1 MSQENLNFTVLGQN
15 ISFKPGADVDRV
27 RRAAALVEE
36 RFANLKLGFRGGQK
50 SEALFI
56 FMALGL
62 ADELLQ
68 ARIRQDEAQYRI
80 ASMLEK
86 IEDSI
91 QG

>member
-15 ISFKPGADVDRV
+15 IAFKPGADVDRV
-27 RRAAALVEE
+27 RSAAALVEE
-36 RFANLKLGFRGGQK
+36 RFANLKVGFHGGQK
-50 SEALFI
+50 SEALVI

-68 ARIRQDEAQYRI
+68 AKIRLDEAQYRI
-80 ASMLEK
+80 GSMLDK